1 MWRGFG
7 ALLDEH
13 MLEAKKLVDEHR
25 VKWILASLVDIRGR
39 LYSLSVPAEDLES
52 YATDG
57 IGFDGSSVRGLV
69 TIDKSDMVLKLDL
82 STLRV
87 LPWTLNSTPAAIA
100 LGSVYRP
107 GSTEPFEGCPRS
119 CAMAL
124 ERKLGEQE
132 LKAIV
137 GPEVEFFLFS
147 GVDFTK
153 LSWDPWATWPGAEDS
168 KGAPRVL
175 PTSPELGNNLGI
187 TVAPKDGYFRAPPED
202 MTLELR
208 NEISRALEEWFKCKV
223 TKHHHE
229 VATGGQIEIGI
240 EGTTLLKACDST
252 VYYKF
257 AAKNIARAHGMVAT
271 FMPKPLYM
279 DNASGMHIHLSL
291 WRGSENLMYSDEDSY
306 AELSQTARY
315 FIGGLLDHARAL
327 TAVCAPTVNSYKR
340 LVPGFEAP
348 VYVAWSRAN
357 RSALVRVPVYYWGR
371 EHAKE
376 KRVEYR
382 GVDPSANPYLAF
394 TCLVAA
400 GLDGIQKKID
410 PGDPVDKDLYKM
422 TPEERRS
429 LGIRELPGSLKE
441 ALEELESDEVLQR
454 ALGKH
459 VYEAFTEYKRKEWL
473 EYSLYITPWE
483 YARYWDC

>member
-1 MWRGFG
+1 MDRY
-7 ALLDEH
+7 L
-13 MLEAKKLVDEHR
+13 LEAEKLVEEHR

-39 LYSLSVPAEDLES
+39 LYSLSVPAENLEL
-52 YATDG
+52 YATEG
-57 IGFDGSSVRGLV
+57 VGFDGSSVPGLAA
-69 TIDKSDMVLKLDL
+69 IDESDMVLRLDL

-87 LPWTLNSTPAAIA
+87 LPWTLNSMPAAIA

-107 GSTEPFEGCPRS
+107 GSTEPFTGCPRS

-124 ERKLGEQE
+124 EKKLEEQE

-147 GVDFTK
+147 RVDFTK
-153 LSWDPWATWPGAEDS
+153 LSWSLWATWHGAEDS
-168 KGAPRVL
+168 KGSPGAL
-175 PTSPELGNNLGI
+175 PASPELGSSLGI
-187 TVAPKDGYFRAPPED
+187 TAAPKDGYLRAPPED
-202 MTLELR
+202 TTLELR

-223 TKHHHE
+223 TRHHHE
-229 VATGGQIEIGI
+229 VATRQVEIGI
-240 EGTTLLKACDST
+240 KDTTLLKACDST

-257 AAKNIARAHGMVAT
+257 AVKNIARAHGMVAT
-271 FMPKPLYM
+271 FMPKPLYT
-279 DNASGMHIHLSL
+279 DNASGMHVHLSL
-291 WRGSENLMYSDEDSY
+291 WHGSENLMYSEEDSY

-348 VYVAWSRAN
+348 VYIAWSRAN
-357 RSALVRVPVYYWGR
+357 RSALVRVPVYHQGR
-371 EHAKE
+371 KHTSE

-400 GLDGIQKKID
+400 GLDGVQEKIE
-410 PGDPVDKDLYKM
+410 PGDPVDRDLYKM

-459 VYEAFTEYKRKEWL
+459 ISEAFLEYKRREWL

-483 YARYWDC
+483 YIKYWDC